1 MEQALKKVLLEYVRA
16 MLNKYVVVVVVV
28 VVVYVDVF

>member
-1 MEQALKKVLLEYVRA
+1 MEQALKKVLLGYVRA
-16 MLNKYVVVVVVV
+16 MLNKYVVA